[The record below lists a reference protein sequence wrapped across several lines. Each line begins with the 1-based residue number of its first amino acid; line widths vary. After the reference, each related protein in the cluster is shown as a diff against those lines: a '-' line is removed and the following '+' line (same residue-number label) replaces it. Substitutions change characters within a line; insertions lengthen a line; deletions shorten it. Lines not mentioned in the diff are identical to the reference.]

1 VLGRFRHYRNLA
13 LTEARLRQLLREF
26 QFAPMLSVINSL
38 QPANTTVGQQTP
50 ALPYVW

>member
-26 QFAPMLSVINSL
+26 QFAPMLSVISSL
-38 QPANTTVGQQTP
+38 QPATATVGQQTP